1 MDGRA
6 TLAKLEAREVLRR
19 LLPVVDLRS
28 PSEHAEDAIP
38 GSRNL
43 PLFDDVERALVG
55 TLWKQESHAKAFEEA
70 ARIVRA
76 RIRGLVAEVESFGG
90 A

>member
-6 TLAKLEAREVLRR
+6 SLAQVDAREVLRLR
-19 LLPVVDLRS
+19 LPVVDLRS
-28 PSEHAEDAIP
+28 PAEHAEDSIP
-38 GSRNL
+38 GSRNI

-55 TLWKQESHAKAFEEA
+55 TLWKQESQAKAFEEA

-76 RIRGLVAEVESFGG
+76 RIRGLVAEVEALGG

>member
-6 TLAKLEAREVLRR
+6 ELARVDAREVLRR
-19 LLPVVDLRS
+19 SLPIVDLRS
-28 PSEHAEDAIP
+28 PSEHADDAIP
-38 GSRNL
+38 GSRNI

-55 TLWKQESHAKAFEEA
+55 TLWKQRSHAAAFDEA
-70 ARIVRA
+70 SRIVRA
-76 RIRGLVAEVESFGG
+76 RIHGLVAEVEALGG

>member
-6 TLAKLEAREVLRR
+6 VLAKVDAAEVLRR
-19 LLPVVDLRS
+19 GLPVVDLRS
-28 PSEHAEDAIP
+28 PSEHAEDALP
-38 GSRNL
+38 GACNI

-55 TLWKQESHAKAFEEA
+55 TLWKQASHAAAFDEA
-70 ARIVRA
+70 ARIVRGP
-76 RIRGLVAEVESFGG
+76 IRGLVAEVEALGG

>member
-6 TLAKLEAREVLRR
+6 QLAKMDAREILRR
-19 LLPVVDLRS
+19 RLPVVDLRS
-28 PSEHAEDAIP
+28 PSEHADDAIP
-38 GSRNL
+38 GSRNI

-55 TLWKQESHAKAFEEA
+55 TLWKQQSQAAAFEEA

-76 RIRGLVAEVESFGG
+76 RIRGLVAEVEALGG